1 MMKAMY
7 HAALDRKVRAIPGLL
22 LAGILLTLVALA
34 SSCGGGVAQE
44 EFDAEK
50 ARVADLRAKV
60 DKAEAQMALVQS
72 QLAQARAE
80 AADLRKVVDGAEA
93 LQTLLTALLAWNR
106 KDSAAFQSSFTERG
120 LADTVMSL
128 PESIGNPPIGL
139 RRIMDAE
146 VSDDVA
152 TIHVMFGLGT
162 QRNSLR
168 HSLVKTDDGWKI
180 DAEER
185 LSPKIKEGTPVAD
198 IRIDACSLESGESGS
213 TGLASGKA
221 ALRLENA
228 GNVARHL
235 ALVHVRGA
243 IDLSKVEGGQIP
255 AADVIGI
262 VAHVHD
268 LGPGESANLAF
279 TAPLSS
285 GRYALVCVGP
295 ADADRGV
302 VADLVVP

>member
-1 MMKAMY
+1 M
-7 HAALDRKVRAIPGLL
+7 
-22 LAGILLTLVALA
+22 
-34 SSCGGGVAQE
+34 
-44 EFDAEK
+44 
-50 ARVADLRAKV
+50 
-60 DKAEAQMALVQS
+60 
-72 QLAQARAE
+72 
-80 AADLRKVVDGAEA
+80 
-93 LQTLLTALLAWNR
+93 
-106 KDSAAFQSSFTERG
+106 
-120 LADTVMSL
+120 
-128 PESIGNPPIGL
+128 
-139 RRIMDAE
+139 
-146 VSDDVA
+146 A

-198 IRIDACSLESGESGS
+198 IGIDECSLESGESGESGS

-221 ALRLENA
+221 ALRLENV
-228 GNVARHL
+228 GDVSRHL
-235 ALVHVRGA
+235 ALVQVRDE

-268 LGPGESANLAF
+268 LGPGEKANLAF

-295 ADADRGV
+295 AGADRGV